1 MTVEKP
7 SEHDSAAL
15 FQAAVADVTKL
26 PAHTR
31 ITHKKPP
38 KFAAFS
44 MPKHSA
50 SIADTLSDFDTGVV
64 PDEFL
69 RNGIAR
75 LTLRK
80 VRKLPIQDSLD
91 LHGLTSDAA
100 RVLLQQ
106 FLHHASAQSFRCV
119 LVIHGKGM
127 NSYAGVA
134 VLKIRTRHW
143 LMQHDSVLAYCDA
156 PEKKGGVGA
165 VLVLL
170 RVKAVLE

>member
-1 MTVEKP
+1 MTVKKP
-7 SEHDSAAL
+7 SEHDAAAL

-100 RVLLQQ
+100 RVLLQE
-106 FLHHASAQSFRCV
+106 FLYHANAQNFRCV

-127 NSYAGVA
+127 NSQAGIA

-143 LMQHDSVLAYCDA
+143 LTQHEAVLAYCDA
-156 PEKKGGVGA
+156 PENQGGAGA

-170 RVKAVLE
+170 RN

>member
-1 MTVEKP
+1 MSVNKP
-7 SEHDSAAL
+7 HDDNDAAAL
-15 FQAAVADVTKL
+15 FQAAVADVKKL
-26 PAHTR
+26 KAHTR

-44 MPKHSA
+44 TPKHST
-50 SIADTLSDFDTGVV
+50 SITDTLSDFDSGIV

-80 VRKLPIQDSLD
+80 LRKLPIQDHLD

-106 FLHHASAQSFRCV
+106 FLHHAGAQNLRCV

-127 NSYAGVA
+127 NSERGVA

-143 LMQHDSVLAYCDA
+143 LMQHAAVLAYCDA
-156 PEKKGGVGA
+156 PENQGGAGA

-170 RVKAVLE
+170 RN

>member
-1 MTVEKP
+1 MN
-7 SEHDSAAL
+7 DAAAL
-15 FQAAVADVTKL
+15 FQAAVSDVIQL
-26 PAHTR
+26 PPATR

-44 MPKHSA
+44 TPSA
-50 SIADTLSDFDTGVV
+50 SSPRLADTLSDFDSGVV

-80 VRKLPIQDSLD
+80 LRKQPIEDRLD
-91 LHGLTSDAA
+91 LHGLSSDAA
-100 RVLLQQ
+100 RVLLQE
-106 FLHHASAQSFRCV
+106 FLHHACTQTLRCV

-127 NSYAGVA
+127 NSQAGIA

-156 PEKKGGVGA
+156 PENQGGTGA

-170 RVKAVLE
+170 KN

>member
-1 MTVEKP
+1 LSVKKP
-7 SEHDSAAL
+7 HDHDAAAL
-15 FQAAVADVTKL
+15 FQAAVADVKKL
-26 PAHTR
+26 QPHTR
-31 ITHKKPP
+31 ITQKKPP
-38 KFAAFS
+38 KLAAFS
-44 MPKHSA
+44 TPKHSVR
-50 SIADTLSDFDTGVV
+50 IVDTLSDFDSGVV

-80 VRKLPIQDSLD
+80 LRKLIIQDCLD

-106 FLHHASAQSFRCV
+106 FLHHASTQNLRCV

-127 NSYAGVA
+127 NSQAGVA

-143 LMQHDSVLAYCDA
+143 LMQHEAVLAYCDA
-156 PEKKGGVGA
+156 PDNQGGAGA

-170 RVKAVLE
+170 RN